1 VALGPLPDP
10 PIDLSQRPI
19 RIIEFSDSIFRTHA
33 IDRSPIF
40 FGRSRANRFDA
51 VDGSFGVLY
60 AGRDLFCAFI
70 ETFAWA
76 AGTQIVTTAELQRR
90 GVSELKAVR
99 PLRLIDLTR
108 SGALVRIG
116 ADARLFSGDHSV
128 AQRWSFAL
136 HEHPSKADGLMYP
149 SRLDPEKHGLAL
161 FEDRT
166 PELITLNRQSWYAPG
181 PLRLVLADVMERYQ
195 LKLIENRFVAG
206 RKPASGTRSGKR
218 FGK

>member
-10 PIDLSQRPI
+10 PLDLSKRQLTI
-19 RIIEFSDSIFRTHA
+19 LEFSDSIFRTHA
-33 IDRSPIF
+33 IDRSPIY

-51 VDGSFGVLY
+51 ADSSFGVMY
-60 AGRDLFCAFI
+60 AGRDLFCAFV

-76 AGTQIVTTAELQRR
+76 AGTRIVTTAELQQRA
-90 GVSELKAVR
+90 VLELKAVR

-116 ADARLFSGDHSV
+116 ADSRLFSGDHGA
-128 AQRWSFAL
+128 AQRWSLAL
-136 HEHPSKADGLMYP
+136 HDHLSKPDGLIYP
-149 SRLDPEKHGLAL
+149 SRLDPKKHGLAL

-166 PELITLNRQSWYAPG
+166 PELAILNRQSWFAPG

-195 LKLIENRFVAG
+195 LQLIENRFVSG
-206 RKPASGTRSGKR
+206 RKSARGARSGKR
-218 FGK
+218 FEN